1 MTERLAPHERCN
13 RISWHGEPL
22 IMEVELDVIR
32 RLVPLIGI
40 RQTAIELDRD
50 PSGIARHARRLGV
63 KSPLSPQRPFARMP
77 P

>member
-1 MTERLAPHERCN
+1 MTERLAPHERRN

-63 KSPLSPQRPFARMP
+63 KSPLSPQRPFARSEA
-77 P
+77 